1 MSYSTEQLVDLGNA
15 YRSDLLEDAI
25 PFWFPRSID
34 DEFGGFLVSRDR
46 DGSLID
52 EDKSVWQQGRCSWM
66 LATLYNTVEA
76 NPEWLAASLS
86 GIQFLRNHCFDKDG
100 DGRMFFHVTRDGRPI
115 RKRRYYFSEC
125 FATMA
130 LAAYAKGA
138 NDSEAG
144 EEARRLFEKGLGFFY
159 HPERLPG
166 KFTDTRPTKGI
177 GAPMILMNVA
187 QQLRETIGFPKVDE
201 LIDSLIEEIRIDFL
215 KPDLECVMEQVAPD
229 GSIIDHFDGRTLNPG
244 HAIECA
250 WFVLH
255 EARVRK
261 NNDYLKLGCQMLD
274 WMWERGWDRQYGGL
288 FYFVDVFG
296 KPVQEYWHD
305 MKFWWPHCEAEI
317 ATLSAY
323 LLTGEDRYAEMHR
336 EIRSYNRATFAD
348 PEFGEWFGYV
358 HRDGRVSNGI
368 KGNFWKGPFHMPRMQ
383 WYCWHLLE
391 KHLEGIFSTR
401 GERFNLL

>member
-1 MSYSTEQLVDLGNA
+1 MSYSTDQLVDLGNS
-15 YRSDLLEDAI
+15 YRSDLLGDAI
-25 PFWFPRSID
+25 PFWFPRSVD
-34 DEFGGFLVSRDR
+34 EEFGGFLIARDR
-46 DGSLID
+46 NGSLID
-52 EDKSVWQQGRCSWM
+52 EDKSVWQQGRSSWM
-66 LATLYNTVEA
+66 LATLFNTVEA

-86 GIQFLRNHCFDKDG
+86 GIHFLRNHCFDKDG

-125 FATMA
+125 FATLA
-130 LAAYAKGA
+130 LAAYARGA
-138 NDSEAG
+138 NNRKAE
-144 EEARRLFEKGLGFFY
+144 EEARRLFERCLQFF
-159 HPERLPG
+159 HNPERLPA

-201 LIDSLIEEIRIDFL
+201 WIDRFIEEIRTDFL
-215 KPDLECVMEQVAPD
+215 KPDLECVMEQVAVD

-250 WFVLH
+250 WFILH
-255 EARVRK
+255 EARIRK

-274 WMWERGWDRQYGGL
+274 WMWERGWDRKYGGL

-323 LLTGEDRYAEMHR
+323 LLTGENRYANLHR

-348 PEFGEWFGYV
+348 SEYGEWFGYV
-358 HRDGRVSNGI
+358 HRDGRVSSGI
-368 KGNFWKGPFHMPRMQ
+368 KGNFWKGPFHLPRMQ
-383 WYCWHLLE
+383 WYCWQLLE
-391 KHLEGIFSTR
+391 KRLEGILSDSTR
-401 GERFNLL
+401 QV

>member
-1 MSYSTEQLVDLGNA
+1 MSYSTEQLVDLRNA

-34 DEFGGFLVSRDR
+34 DEFGGFLISRDR

-52 EDKSVWQQGRCSWM
+52 EDKSVWQQGRTSWM

-130 LAAYAKGA
+130 LAAYARAA
-138 NDSEAG
+138 NDSEAE
-144 EEARRLFEKGLGFFY
+144 EEAHRLFERCLGFFY
-159 HPERLPG
+159 HPERLPQ
-166 KFTDTRPTKGI
+166 KFSDTRPTKGI
-177 GAPMILMNVA
+177 GAPMILLNVA

-201 LIDSLIEEIRIDFL
+201 PIDSLIEEIRIDFL
-215 KPDLECVMEQVAPD
+215 KPDLECVMEQVALD

-261 NNDYLKLGCQMLD
+261 KNEYLELGCQMLD
-274 WMWERGWDRQYGGL
+274 WMWVRGWDRKYGGL
-288 FYFVDVFG
+288 LYFVDVFG

-305 MKFWWPHCEAEI
+305 MKFWWPHCETEI
-317 ATLSAY
+317 ATLSAH
-323 LLTGEDRYAEMHR
+323 LLTGEDRYADMHR
-336 EIRSYNRATFAD
+336 EIRSYNRETFAD

-358 HRDGRVSNGI
+358 HRDGRVSSGI

-383 WYCWHLLE
+383 WYCWQLLE
-391 KHLEGIFSTR
+391 KHLEGNYSTQ
-401 GERFNLL
+401 GEKFNLS